1 MNKSGA
7 QKDCVNQ
14 GYVCQSEQESYALLS
29 FSVCHTSSLKA
40 CSLFLPSLSLILFSA
55 SVVLFSPIQMKSLA
69 AYLGFKGMDKYIHAC
84 MHAHL
89 HGHDFMLMCISGILQ
104 HNLQ

>member
-1 MNKSGA
+1 MHKNGA

-40 CSLFLPSLSLILFSA
+40 YSLFFPSLSLILFSA

-69 AYLGFKGMDKYIHAC
+69 AYLGIEGHRLTHPC

-89 HGHDFMLMCISGILQ
+89 HSLDFMLMYISGIL
-104 HNLQ
+104 